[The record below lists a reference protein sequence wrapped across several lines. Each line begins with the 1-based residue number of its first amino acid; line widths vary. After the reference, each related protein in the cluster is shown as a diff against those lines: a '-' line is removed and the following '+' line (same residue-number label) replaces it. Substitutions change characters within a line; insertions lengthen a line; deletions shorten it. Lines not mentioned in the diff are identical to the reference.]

1 MSKNDTKRIKKA
13 HRTQIDNGKDVTV
26 RYCKDA
32 LKLLNKKVVCG
43 KDCPI
48 LKDCP
53 RLILEDATDIA
64 IEKAIKA
71 MLKAKRGK

>member
-1 MSKNDTKRIKKA
+1 MS
-13 HRTQIDNGKDVTV
+13 
-26 RYCKDA
+26 YCKDA
-32 LKLLNKKVVCG
+32 FSLLKMKMVCG

-48 LKDCP
+48 FKNCP

-71 MLKAKRGK
+71 MMKARGIRIPKYREVEDY

>member
-1 MSKNDTKRIKKA
+1 MN
-13 HRTQIDNGKDVTV
+13 
-26 RYCKDA
+26 YCRDA
-32 LKLLNKKVVCG
+32 LKLLKKKVVCG

-48 LKDCP
+48 YQSCP

-71 MLKAKRGK
+71 MLKARGSK

>member
-1 MSKNDTKRIKKA
+1 MN
-13 HRTQIDNGKDVTV
+13 KDDYKPL
-26 RYCKDA
+26 YCKDA
-32 LKLLNKKVVCG
+32 HKLLGVKVVCG

-48 LKDCP
+48 LNKCP

-71 MLKAKRGK
+71 MVKMKGNNK